1 MPRWS
6 DTGSMINYHRRQSYS
21 DRSFLI
27 LLGSLFGPVHVVE
40 FCYFMLTCLSLSACQ
55 SPSSV
60 TCGMYLP
67 LLVVAGEEE
76 EGGGTV
82 VADSEL
88 STDVA
93 LHSSPESE
101 GESVDSL
108 TCKTM
113 LFSYLTLVHSWLF

>member
-1 MPRWS
+1 MEW
-6 DTGSMINYHRRQSYS
+6 MH
-21 DRSFLI
+21 
-27 LLGSLFGPVHVVE
+27 
-40 FCYFMLTCLSLSACQ
+40 
-55 SPSSV
+55 
-60 TCGMYLP
+60 LP
-67 LLVVAGEEE
+67 LLVVAGEE

-88 STDVA
+88 ELPTDVA

-113 LFSYLTLVHSWLF
+113 LLRYLTLARSFLAFLNILFKIFQTSE